1 MAERWWE
8 DFPAYTERLIEH
20 AEQMAGVCKLCF
32 ELEPD
37 LGLLA
42 VDFMSTDHVGHLGFA
57 ASTRSIPRT
66 DPASGDELLPRVRDA
81 STGCAAS

>member
-42 VDFMSTDHVGHLGFA
+42 ST
-57 ASTRSIPRT
+57 S
-66 DPASGDELLPRVRDA
+66 
-81 STGCAAS
+81 